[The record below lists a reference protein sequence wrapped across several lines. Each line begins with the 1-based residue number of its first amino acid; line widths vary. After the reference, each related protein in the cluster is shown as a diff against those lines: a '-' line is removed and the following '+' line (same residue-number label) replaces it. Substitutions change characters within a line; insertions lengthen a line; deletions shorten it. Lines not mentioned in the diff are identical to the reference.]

1 VEVVPADSVAAV
13 HLAMELDCGGLHP
26 GDIRASRVESVEQ
39 ALRSALRL
47 REELDRR
54 PEGGRRGKP
63 MSAEQKLRLLQL
75 SDFTRYPEYLYAC
88 RARHLPS
95 GIEVDVASSRVW
107 EENRAAA
114 EVKLGL
120 EVRSAGWTCRGRR
133 PPG

>member
-26 GDIRASRVESVEQ
+26 GDIQASRVESVEQ

-75 SDFTRYPEYLYAC
+75 SDFTRYPEHLYAC